1 MISSRKTE
9 SFLYQNKAI
18 KPGQLT
24 EIKQVVDE
32 SSHLNDDRVKLV
44 E

>member
-9 SFLYQNKAI
+9 SFLYKNKAM

-24 EIKQVVDE
+24 EIKHVVDG
-32 SSHLNDDRVKLV
+32 SSHLNDDRTKLV
-44 E
+44 K